1 MRRQRMTTH
10 FKLTISTGDINITK
24 DVTAPKGDYFNSLNK
39 TFINAVREMVTL
51 LENPPKTEDKPVVVK
66 PTKEKKTKNAE
77 DNR

>member
-24 DVTAPKGDYFNSLNK
+24 DVTASKGDYFNSLNK

-51 LENPPKTEDKPVVVK
+51 LENPPKTEDKPVVIK
-66 PTKEKKTKNAE
+66 PTKEKKIKNAE
-77 DNR
+77 DNS